1 MLSYLEY
8 KLITSVPLSGSL
20 YELQKNAGI
29 STYSIVYDL
38 AEKLARMG
46 IIRIEKGL
54 SNGRRINKI
63 RLGPAYAA
71 FKAICDQ
78 FFQQYYS
85 QATGILKKEI
95 EAIAQQEGLSFQ
107 VIGGQL
113 DPSRAYADIQIAIP
127 ENQSAEWKKA
137 VKRIEKNLNFLGLT
151 TEPGKRKRLL
161 LRKLHII
168 PLPYKRIGREV
179 EEKLENHAL
188 TDVHYGSKSP
198 EMEPYFLYLTA
209 GPRTHG

>member
-20 YELQKNAGI
+20 YELQKNMGA
-29 STYSIVYDL
+29 STYSIVYGL

-46 IIRIEKGL
+46 IIQIEKGI
-54 SNGRRINKI
+54 SNGRRINRI
-63 RLGPAYAA
+63 QPGPAYAA

-95 EAIAQQEGLSFQ
+95 EATAKQEGLAFQ
-107 VIGGQL
+107 IIGGQM

-127 ENQSAEWKKA
+127 ENQGAKWKKA
-137 VKRIEKNLNFLGLT
+137 IKKIEKNLNFLGLT
-151 TEPGKRKRLL
+151 TEPKKQKRLF
-161 LRKLHII
+161 LRKLHAI
-168 PLPYKRIGREV
+168 PLPYHRINQEIT
-179 EEKLENHAL
+179 EKLGNRTL
-188 TDVHYGSKSP
+188 SDIHYGSKFP
-198 EMEPYFLYLTA
+198 ELEPYFLYLTA
-209 GPRTHG
+209 GLRKHG